1 MWNFSQ
7 ACSIGSHLYF
17 CPEELSYRFWIC
29 QYTPQIKQSSIN
41 QLLVDLLISLP
52 PPSPFP
58 SPSLPST
65 SLLLPFSI
73 YMCACSHYKKHKY
86 QRFYKWLRVDN
97 KRKGLFILSKRQLQ
111 YLLKAGRSCSSWS
124 CLGLLSSP
132 TFPKGAIPLLHM
144 VPGAWRQDML
154 YAIHFPTDLL
164 MIWFLVLPVW
174 YNLDS
179 LLIA

>member
-1 MWNFSQ
+1 MEFLPSLQHWFS
-7 ACSIGSHLYF
+7 LVF
-17 CPEELSYRFWIC
+17 LSWR
-29 QYTPQIKQSSIN
+29 TGLQILDLPIYSSSQTIIN
-41 QLLVDLLISLP
+41 QSIIGWSIDLTHSPFSISLP
-52 PPSPFP
+52 LPPFHL
-58 SPSLPST
+58 SPSS
-65 SLLLPFSI
+65 FQHI
-73 YMCACSHYKKHKY
+73 YVCSHYRKHKY
-86 QRFYKWLRVDN
+86 QRFYKWLRADS

-132 TFPKGAIPLLHM
+132 TFPKGATPLLHM
-144 VPGAWRQDML
+144 VPGAWRQAML